1 MSTYQKSLID
11 EARPDEGNSLLP
23 SETRKDK
30 KPMELN
36 QRLLKAIAVL
46 FVASCA
52 LSYAIRG
59 SNKTFSEAFLV
70 STQSTEPNMFASSE
84 PNMFASS
91 ESRYVPLS
99 PGKGYVTYNHARCAN
114 LDSLVKYSKAD
125 SEEDC
130 ARACLKHPFFEDTCI
145 NKYFSYANGGNCLH
159 FDGVGDC
166 EPNEDIGFDSFK
178 FVDFGKCD
186 SREELLGS
194 GDDID
199 SLQDC
204 QKLCTKLDKC
214 KAYQWFDDGIP
225 LRNGEPKC
233 TLYYVSADS
242 ITNDAH
248 CYKKENNQMVKVGD
262 GWCMKPT
269 DAFSGG
275 SIARPDINLEFCE
288 DHFLKFEKLEYMDFI
303 PGQCSWYGRHDVG
316 AEPGGF
322 AVAVCENKQAS
333 YVSI

>member
-36 QRLLKAIAVL
+36 QRLLKAVAVL

-70 STQSTEPNMFASSE
+70 STQSTEPNMFA
-84 PNMFASS
+84 PA

-99 PGKGYVTYNHARCAN
+99 PGKGYVTYHHARCAN
-114 LDSLVKYSKAD
+114 KDSLVKNFKAD

-130 ARACLKHPFFEDTCI
+130 ARSCLKHPSYEDTCI
-145 NKYFSYANGGNCLH
+145 NKYFSYAKYGGCLH

-166 EPNEDIGFDSFK
+166 EPDDADIFDSFK
-178 FVDFGKCD
+178 FVDYGKCD
-186 SREELLGS
+186 IDDNDELKGS
-194 GDDID
+194 GDDAD

-204 QKLCTKLDKC
+204 QKLCTKNYKC
-214 KAYQWFDDGIP
+214 KAYQWFDDGIDQ
-225 LRNGEPKC
+225 RYTRAKC
-233 TLYYVSADS
+233 TLYSVSADS
-242 ITNDAH
+242 ITNDAT

-269 DAFSGG
+269 DAFSAG
-275 SIARPDINLEFCE
+275 SITGPDINLEFCE
-288 DHFLKFEKLEYMDFI
+288 DRLLMLEKLQYMDFI
-303 PGQCSWYGRHDVG
+303 PGKCSWYGRNDVG
-316 AEPGGF
+316 AEPGGA
-322 AVAVCENKQAS
+322 AVAVCENKPGVS
-333 YVSI
+333 YCPI

>member
-1 MSTYQKSLID
+1 
-11 EARPDEGNSLLP
+11 
-23 SETRKDK
+23 
-30 KPMELN
+30 MELN

-59 SNKTFSEAFLV
+59 SNETFSEAFLV

-91 ESRYVPLS
+91 KSRYVPLS
-99 PGKGYVTYNHARCAN
+99 PGKGYVYYHNTRCAIK
-114 LDSLVKYSKAD
+114 DFLVKRSRQR

-130 ARACLKHPFFEDTCI
+130 ARACSKHPVLEDTCI
-145 NKYFSYANGGNCLH
+145 NKYFSYESRRGFCFH

-166 EPNEDIGFDSFK
+166 EPDDMYLTYDSFK
-178 FVDFGKCD
+178 FVDYGKCD
-186 SREELLGS
+186 IDDNDELEGS
-194 GDDID
+194 GDDAD

-204 QKLCTKLDKC
+204 QKLCTKNDKC
-214 KAYQWFDDGIP
+214 KAYQWFNDGIP
-225 LRNGEPKC
+225 PRNGRAKC
-233 TLYYVSADS
+233 TLYSDS
-242 ITNDAH
+242 TNVAT

-275 SIARPDINLEFCE
+275 SIAGPDINLEFCE
-288 DHFLKFEKLEYMDFI
+288 DRFLKFEKLEYMDFI
-303 PGQCSWYGRHDVG
+303 PGQCSWYGRNDPG
-316 AEPGGF
+316 AEEPGGF
-322 AVAVCENKQAS
+322 AVAVCENKPGVS
-333 YVSI
+333 YCPI